1 LNLKIKFISIFSPAK
16 IIAVLQKT
24 LSTNH
29 HLILKQKYDV
39 VVEGEDT
46 QNNVPIGEVMNNAYQ
61 IIGENSDRK
70 IQSFHLVKAS
80 AALIQNGILKEF
92 SCHLKF
98 STAPISLDFSACYS
112 L

>member
-1 LNLKIKFISIFSPAK
+1 MIERGNIWWLKLKTKLPKSISIFSPAK

-46 QNNVPIGEVMNNAYQ
+46 KNDVPLGEVMYNAYQ
-61 IIGENSDRK
+61 MYS
-70 IQSFHLVKAS
+70 S
-80 AALIQNGILKEF
+80 EF
-92 SCHLKF
+92 R
-98 STAPISLDFSACYS
+98 
-112 L
+112 

>member
-1 LNLKIKFISIFSPAK
+1 MTCQHHKIKYFSIFSPAE

-46 QNNVPIGEVMNNAYQ
+46 KNNVSLGEVMYNAYQ
-61 IIGENSDRK
+61 IYLR
-70 IQSFHLVKAS
+70 
-80 AALIQNGILKEF
+80 EF
-92 SCHLKF
+92 
-98 STAPISLDFSACYS
+98 
-112 L
+112 

>member
-1 LNLKIKFISIFSPAK
+1 MFIENSAVLVFSNLVFRLSNGFEIKIKYFSIFSPAE

-46 QNNVPIGEVMNNAYQ
+46 KNNVSLGEVMYNAYQ
-61 IIGENSDRK
+61 INLR
-70 IQSFHLVKAS
+70 
-80 AALIQNGILKEF
+80 EF
-92 SCHLKF
+92 
-98 STAPISLDFSACYS
+98 
-112 L
+112 